1 MIISQSLKD
10 NINKLSEVDLQELFN
25 YIGERMNL
33 KSLSS
38 GLNNQFKES
47 RFADGQKCPYCN
59 SDKVV
64 KNGTRKN
71 RQRYLCKE
79 CSKSFNDLT
88 MSALSNTKLPLE
100 TWIEYAKGI
109 IIGLSIRKNA
119 KAVDVCVKTSFY
131 MRHKL
136 LDCVREFLGTGDVD
150 GVVEMDECYIAESFK
165 GNHKKSGFIM
175 PRLPRKRGK
184 QVKKRGISNEQVC
197 VASAIDRHGNIILE
211 PVCLGRVTTN
221 NLENLYK
228 NHIGGDSIICTDS
241 HKSYIQFAK
250 DLHLDHKRIPRG
262 KHKEGIYHINH
273 INNLHSGL
281 KVWMYRFKGVST
293 KFIDNYMAWYKWLKM
308 FDDDKDI
315 IRTKN
320 ILIHSIIPFVNT
332 TIKLYKERAISFE

>member
-10 NINKLSEVDLQELFN
+10 NINKLSNFDLQELFN
-25 YIGERMNL
+25 YIGERMTL
-33 KSLSS
+33 KSLSNE
-38 GLNNQFKES
+38 LNNEFKES
-47 RFADGQKCPYCN
+47 RFANGQKCPYCG
-59 SDKVV
+59 SDEVV
-64 KNGTRKN
+64 KSGKRKN
-71 RQRYLCKE
+71 RQRYLCKK

-100 TWIEYAKGI
+100 TWIEYAKGM

-136 LDCVREFLGTGDVD
+136 LDCIREFMGTGDVD
-150 GVVEMDECYIAESFK
+150 GVVEMDEVFIAQSFK
-165 GNHKKSGFIM
+165 GNHKKSGFVM
-175 PRLPRKRGK
+175 PRASRKRGK

-197 VASAIDRHGNIILE
+197 IATALDRHGNLIME
-211 PVCLGRVTTN
+211 PVCLGRVSAN
-221 NLENLYK
+221 ELEQLYQG
-228 NHIGGDSIICTDS
+228 HIGDKSIICTDS
-241 HKSYIQFAK
+241 HKSYIHFAK
-250 DLHLDHKRIPRG
+250 DLHLDHKRIPSG

-293 KFIDNYMAWYKWLKM
+293 KFINNYMAWYKWLKL
-308 FDDDKDI
+308 FNDDKDI

-320 ILIHSIIPFVNT
+320 MLIHSITPFVNT
-332 TIKLYKERAISFE
+332 SIKLYKARTIRFS